1 MEAESP
7 VHLEGLGQ
15 PGGEGAEGD
24 LDVGVRA
31 RGGHGHW
38 WGGGAP
44 PHLQKLVFCT
54 LYTCTTPPSPQKTG
68 FLYCTLVLLNKNQF
82 SLLYTCTA
90 PPHREPLVGGGGRVQ
105 QRRGAL
111 P

>member
-1 MEAESP
+1 MKIVGQTGTKQQKKNYIYTCLVESESS

-24 LDVGVRA
+24 LDVCVRA

-44 PHLQKLVFCT
+44 PHLQKPVFCT
-54 LYTCTTPPSPQKTG
+54 
-68 FLYCTLVLLNKNQF
+68 
-82 SLLYTCTA
+82 LYTCTA